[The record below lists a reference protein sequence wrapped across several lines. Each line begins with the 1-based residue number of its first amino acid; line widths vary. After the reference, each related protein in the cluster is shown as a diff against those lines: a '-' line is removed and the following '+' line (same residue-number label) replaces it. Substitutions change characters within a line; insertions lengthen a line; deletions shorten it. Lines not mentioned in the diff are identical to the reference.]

1 MAVPTF
7 VDQVTLHL
15 RGGRGGNGVASVH
28 REKFKPLGGPDGGN
42 GGPGGSVILRVD
54 PSVTTLID
62 YHHSPKRVAEHGGHG
77 AGGHRNGSHGADLVL
92 PVPDGT
98 LVKDVRGEVLGDLVG
113 AGTEMVVAHGGRG
126 GLGNAA
132 LASSKRKAPGFALLG
147 EPGDELDVRLEL
159 KVVADVGL
167 VGFPSAGKSSLIAAM
182 SRARPKIADYPFT
195 TLVPNLG
202 VVTAGSTTFTVA
214 DVPGLI
220 EGAAEGRGLGHDF
233 LRHIE
238 RCAALVHVID
248 TATIEPGR
256 NPVDDLDIIENELA
270 RYGGLEDRPRL
281 VALNKVDV
289 PDGQDI
295 ADMVVDELHGRGLRV
310 FPVSAASGAGLRE
323 LTFAM
328 ATLVEAA
335 RAARPVVEATRIVL
349 RPHAVDG
356 GADFA
361 VTETQEGWRVRG
373 EKPERWVRQTDFSN
387 DEAVGFLADRLN
399 RLGVEERLVEMGAV
413 EGDAVLIGPVENAV
427 VFDFKPG
434 IEAGAEMLGRRGED
448 QRFDEKRPAA
458 RRRRDIDEAMGERG
472 EGETRAD
479 VARRLDKQSRPGRG
493 AMAYEIGSADDPDR
507 ALPDPAQPD
516 PARPDNAQPD
526 PAQQDPGE

>member
-1 MAVPTF
+1 MAIPSF
-7 VDQVTLHL
+7 VDRVTLHVAA
-15 RGGRGGNGVASVH
+15 GRGGNGVASVH

-54 PSVTTLID
+54 PDVTTLLD
-62 YHHSPKRVAEHGGHG
+62 YQHSPKRRAQHGGHG
-77 AGGHRNGSHGADLVL
+77 AGDMRNGAHGADLVL

-98 LVKDVRGEVLGDLVG
+98 VVSDPRGRVLADLVG
-113 AGTEMVVAHGGRG
+113 PGSELVVAQGGRG

-147 EPGDELDVRLEL
+147 EPGDELEIVLEL
-159 KVVADVGL
+159 KVVADIGL

-202 VVTAGSTTFTVA
+202 VVTAGETTFTVA

-220 EGAAEGRGLGHDF
+220 EGASEGRGLGHDF

-248 TATIEPGR
+248 TATMEPGR
-256 NPVDDLDIIENELA
+256 NPAEDLDVIETELS

-289 PDGQDI
+289 PDGREI
-295 ADMVVDELHGRGLRV
+295 ADMVTEELRDRGLEV
-310 FPVSAASGAGLRE
+310 VPVSAASGEGLRQ

-328 ATLVEAA
+328 ARVVEAA
-335 RAARPVVEATRIVL
+335 RRERPVAEATRIVI
-349 RPHAVDG
+349 RPPSADG
-356 GADFA
+356 GDEFSIR
-361 VTETQEGWRVRG
+361 ESGDGWQVRG
-373 EKPERWVRQTDFSN
+373 AKPERWVRQTDFSN

-399 RLGVEERLVEMGAV
+399 RLGVETRLLELGAV
-413 EGDAVLIGPVENAV
+413 EGDAVLIGDPDNAV
-427 VFDFKPG
+427 VFDFRPG
-434 IEAGAEMLGRRGED
+434 IDAGVEMLGRRGED
-448 QRFDEKRPAA
+448 QRFDESRPAA
-458 RRRRDIDEAMGERG
+458 RRRREIEEAMGERA

-479 VARRLDKQSRPGRG
+479 VARRRDRPESDLD
-493 AMAYEIGSADDPDR
+493 A
-507 ALPDPAQPD
+507 
-516 PARPDNAQPD
+516 
-526 PAQQDPGE
+526 

>member
-7 VDQVTLHL
+7 VDRVVLHVTA
-15 RGGRGGNGVASVH
+15 GRGGNGVASVH

-54 PSVTTLID
+54 PGVTTLID
-62 YHHSPKRVAEHGGHG
+62 FHHSPHRRAEHGGHG
-77 AGGHRNGSHGADLVL
+77 AGAHRNGAHGEDLVL
-92 PVPDGT
+92 AVPDGT
-98 LVKDVRGEVLGDLVG
+98 VVSDEHGNVLADLVG
-113 AGTEMVVAHGGRG
+113 AGTEMVVAQGGRG

-147 EPGDELDVRLEL
+147 EPGDDLTITLEL

-167 VGFPSAGKSSLIAAM
+167 VGFPSAGKSSLIAAL

-202 VVTAGSTTFTVA
+202 VVTAGDTTFTVA

-220 EGAAEGRGLGHDF
+220 EGASEGRGLGHDF
-233 LRHIE
+233 LRHVE

-248 TATIEPGR
+248 MATMEPGR
-256 NPVDDLDIIENELA
+256 NPLEDLDVIERELS

-289 PDGQDI
+289 PDARDLADI
-295 ADMVVDELHGRGLRV
+295 VREDFVARGLKV
-310 FPVSAASGAGLRE
+310 YEVSAASHEGLRD
-323 LTFAM
+323 LSFAM
-328 ATLVEAA
+328 AEIVAEA
-335 RAARPVVEATRIVL
+335 RRSKPFVEATRIVL
-349 RPHAVDG
+349 RPPSTVG
-356 GADFA
+356 GPEFT
-361 VTETQEGWRVRG
+361 VKETGEGWRVRG

-399 RLGVEERLVEMGAV
+399 RLGVEDRLLELGAE
-413 EGDAVLIGPVENAV
+413 EGDTVLIGDVDNAV
-427 VFDFKPG
+427 VFDFRPMVQT
-434 IEAGAEMLGRRGED
+434 GAELLSRRGED
-448 QRFDEKRPAA
+448 HRFEEQRPAA
-458 RRRRDIDEAMGERG
+458 QRRRAIDEAFAARG

-479 VARRLDKQSRPGRG
+479 VARRQASGEADENEEPLDLGWD
-493 AMAYEIGSADDPDR
+493 E
-507 ALPDPAQPD
+507 
-516 PARPDNAQPD
+516 N
-526 PAQQDPGE
+526 DPGLGAGAVDPEDEQR